1 MSPSL
6 KPHILIVEDDKKT
19 AGVLKRALDE
29 LGEARIVG
37 RVDEVFQELLD
48 FDPHVVLLD
57 IRLEEERVH
66 PPEVAGVHILRR
78 IRERESTR
86 HIPVIVM
93 TGLLKPEIEAECRA
107 LGVTAFLRKT
117 FSMGALLEAVQ
128 KALKQQWVKIFIGYT
143 PDLEA
148 EAWTVKDVVVG
159 LDCRYQPETL
169 ADYGARPEPPHQLQ
183 RQAIRECD
191 LFILLVGRKYG
202 RPIENGGPSLIED
215 GYGVAQEHS
224 RPILAFAKNVAR
236 REARLKAF
244 LAGLDEC
251 LCITTFSD
259 LGELRAE
266 VRTAVAGIELRTS
279 IETVSDRAED
289 DQGGGSTVELTP
301 DQRMQAISFLFDIG
315 RWAAAEL
322 KERWTLARKTAKE
335 AHPASQVAISEPRKE
350 EQKQAD
356 ALLQDLTQ
364 QYEAAELERVFKLIE
379 RHRNLLYEYRE
390 VKVDLDEAFLRR
402 EIDRTAHRL
411 RKGDLDKK
419 ISDTL
424 AEIEKDFAGLG
435 LEVKK
440 EIEKAND

>member
-1 MSPSL
+1 MSPSP

-19 AGVLKRALDE
+19 AGVLKRALHE

-48 FDPHVVLLD
+48 FQPLVVLLD

-66 PPEVAGVHILRR
+66 PPGVAGVHILRR
-78 IRERESTR
+78 IRDRESTC

-93 TGLLKPEIEAECRA
+93 TGLLKPEIEAQCRA
-107 LGVTAFLRKT
+107 LGVTDFLRKT
-117 FSMGALLEAVQ
+117 FSMDALLEAVQ

-143 PDLEA
+143 PDMEA
-148 EAWTVKDVVVG
+148 EAWTVKDVVVE
-159 LDCRYQPETL
+159 LDCRYQPQML
-169 ADYGARPEPPHQLQ
+169 VDYPARPAPPSQLQ
-183 RQAIRECD
+183 RQAIQECD
-191 LFILLVGRKYG
+191 LLILLVGGEYG
-202 RPIENGGPSLIED
+202 RLIEKGGPSLIED
-215 GYGVAQEHS
+215 GYDVAQK
-224 RPILAFAKNVAR
+224 RKKPILAFANEVVR

-244 LAGLDEC
+244 LARLEER
-251 LCITTFSD
+251 LWVTTFSD

-266 VRTAVAGIELRTS
+266 IRTAVGGIELRTS
-279 IETVSDRAED
+279 NETAPDGAED

-322 KERWTLARKTAKE
+322 KERWTLTRKAAKE
-335 AHPASQVAISEPRKE
+335 AHPASQVAISAPEKD

-356 ALLQDLTQ
+356 TLLQDLTQ
-364 QYEAAELERVFKLIE
+364 RYEAAELERILKLIE
-379 RHRNLLYEYRE
+379 RHRNLLYDYRE
-390 VKVDLDEAFLRR
+390 AKVDLDEALLRR

-411 RKGDLDKK
+411 RKGDLDKE

-440 EIEKAND
+440 EIEKANG